1 MANIKNDGKVFAAN
15 LIIETGSTLTAGNL
29 VWCDISGTNV
39 VRNVRSY
46 TGTDST
52 LESASPAT
60 GNGVISLDGQLSR
73 QTGVLLGVLCST
85 QTGSPNL
92 SGGHQ
97 TGVTWYTQGVFN
109 FNTTPT
115 ASCIYTVGMPVWAI
129 NADTVG
135 AFHSGVSKID
145 STASNY
151 TGTNPIGII
160 ASLPMGPITTNT
172 VARRVGVKILPN
184 LVIQQ
189 SA

>member
-1 MANIKNDGKVFAAN
+1 MANIKSDGMVFDAN
-15 LIIETGSTLTAGNL
+15 LIIQTGTTVTAGAMI
-29 VWCDISGTNV
+29 WADISGTNV
-39 VRNVRSY
+39 VRAVRSY

-73 QTGVLLGVLCST
+73 QTGVFLGVICST
-85 QTGSPNL
+85 QTGTPNL

-97 TGVTWYTQGVFN
+97 TGVSWYTKGVFQ

-115 ASCIYTVGMPVWAI
+115 ASCIYTIGMPVWAI
-129 NADTVG
+129 NHDTVG
-135 AFHSGVSKID
+135 AFHSGISKVD

-160 ASLPMGPITTNT
+160 AAMPFGPITTNT
-172 VARRVGVKILPN
+172 VARRINVKIYPN
-184 LVIQQ
+184 MTIQQ